1 MKFIINILVFIL
13 LTFDLM
19 QADNQI
25 IEETKGMI
33 KFRKNKDFLKIIF
46 KFKV

>member
-33 KFRKNKDFLKIIF
+33 KLRKNKDFLKIIF